1 MVDASHD
8 KEIRA
13 KETISQ
19 LKTEIAH
26 LSQLVEE
33 GAGLSSGQENAVKE
47 LMKVKE
53 DLTAK
58 LNDTQKNN
66 EELVSRIQELHAQL
80 DEKKNSSQEL
90 MDTINELREELANSK
105 AREAREAKH
114 KERLDKEL
122 KNMRVQLEAKA
133 TERDQLMA
141 TLQQKEKKIEDTQKE
156 LDQVRATLD
165 KTLRDYSTLQNK
177 SDQVQAENEEN
188 IKKNAALQAENKCL
202 MATIEDKSSDIKK
215 LESNIEQLRRQVDAG
230 KKREKNLE
238 NVLGE
243 NKLQQEMLKNDIKT
257 LNNQVEKSKERETI
271 IERQLQTI
279 ERERD
284 HTRTSLE
291 QQQQRTKAEENK
303 AMEKERT
310 VQGLEMDLEKF
321 KREVGLLEKEIAR
334 LTREKESFGIELSQE
349 HNRYLDMLEQ
359 LKLKE
364 MAEADLLKKIAE
376 GEAKLKQQQ
385 QLYEA
390 VRSDRNLYSKNLIEA
405 QDEIAEL
412 KRKFKIMTHQIEQL
426 KEEIA
431 AKDQALVREHFDRQ
445 KTEKNYEHE
454 KQELAKRNALLIES
468 EKTLEKQHQEIGKL
482 TRCIASMDEDA
493 LRQRKEY
500 DQIINE
506 RDILGTQLIRRN
518 DELALLYE
526 KLKIL
531 KSTLT
536 KGEYQ
541 YNERLEDI
549 KALRLKIADDER
561 EMAIIRRRA
570 GQLGDMK
577 DEIFQLQRELL
588 QEKTKVKALSEEL
601 ENPMNVH
608 RWRKLEGSDPAT
620 YEMIQKIQTLQKRLI
635 HKTEQVV
642 EKDLVIKEK
651 DKIYDELKGILARQP
666 GPEVAEQLNAYQHNL
681 KEKTKQMKVLAA
693 ELNMSQAQVNEYKY
707 EIEKLNCDLQDLKRR
722 YYDSKKLVETLKLDL
737 SQMTGQAT
745 GTVQRAITQATS
757 AANSQARYT
766 GGGFCLS
773 MGKK

>member
-1 MVDASHD
+1 
-8 KEIRA
+8 
-13 KETISQ
+13 
-19 LKTEIAH
+19 
-26 LSQLVEE
+26 
-33 GAGLSSGQENAVKE
+33 
-47 LMKVKE
+47 
-53 DLTAK
+53 
-58 LNDTQKNN
+58 
-66 EELVSRIQELHAQL
+66 
-80 DEKKNSSQEL
+80 
-90 MDTINELREELANSK
+90 
-105 AREAREAKH
+105 
-114 KERLDKEL
+114 
-122 KNMRVQLEAKA
+122 
-133 TERDQLMA
+133 
-141 TLQQKEKKIEDTQKE
+141 
-156 LDQVRATLD
+156 
-165 KTLRDYSTLQNK
+165 
-177 SDQVQAENEEN
+177 
-188 IKKNAALQAENKCL
+188 
-202 MATIEDKSSDIKK
+202 
-215 LESNIEQLRRQVDAG
+215 
-230 KKREKNLE
+230 
-238 NVLGE
+238 
-243 NKLQQEMLKNDIKT
+243 MLKNEIKT
-257 LNNQVEKSKERETI
+257 LTNQVEKSKEREGI
-271 IERQLQTI
+271 LDRQLRTI

-284 HTRTSLE
+284 HTRSAFE
-291 QQQQRTKAEENK
+291 QQQKKTKAEENK

-321 KREVGLLEKEIAR
+321 KHEVGLLEKEINR

-349 HNRYLDMLEQ
+349 HERYKEVLEQ
-359 LKLKE
+359 LKIKE
-364 MAEADLLKKIAE
+364 ATEADLLKKIDE
-376 GEAKLKQQQ
+376 GESTLKKQQ
-385 QLYEA
+385 QLYES
-390 VRSDRNLYSKNLIEA
+390 VRSDRNLCSKNLIEA
-405 QDEIAEL
+405 QDEIAEY
-412 KRKFKIMTHQIEQL
+412 KRKFKIMSHQIEQL

-454 KQELAKRNALLIES
+454 KQELAKRNALLLES

-531 KSTLT
+531 KSTLV
-536 KGEYQ
+536 KGEAQ

-549 KALRLKIADDER
+549 KALRLKIGDLER
-561 EMAIIRRRA
+561 ELAIIQRRA
-570 GQLGDMK
+570 GQLTDMK

-651 DKIYDELKGILARQP
+651 EKIYEELKTILARQP

-681 KEKTKQMKVLAA
+681 KEKTRQMKVLAA

-707 EIEKLNCDLQDLKRR
+707 EIEKINRDLQDVKRK
-722 YYDSKKLVETLKLDL
+722 YYDQKKREESLK
-737 SQMTGQAT
+737 AT
-745 GTVQRAITQATS
+745 VTQLYNPTDSNIQRALQQATS
-757 AANSQARYT
+757 AANATARFT
-766 GGGFCLS
+766 GGGFNLS
-773 MGKK
+773 MAKK